1 MLECK
6 THSQINT

>member
-6 THSQINT
+6 

>member
-6 THSQINT
+6 THSRINT